1 MKSLLLLIGAAPL
14 ALATPVSAQS
24 MQNMPG
30 MNMPAA
36 QPAAKKKPVAKPA
49 SQPRRAAAPTAKGK
63 PATPKRRAP
72 AAKPK
77 SAPHDMSGMGLCP
90 AWRCPVTRRLQRLTR
105 MPATTCPAC
114 LA

>member
-49 SQPRRAAAPTAKGK
+49 SQPRQAGSQQAGL
-63 PATPKRRAP
+63 PARRQLASQLASQP
-72 AAKPK
+72 AGQPGRIFNIKDTLGGPLGQDTLRSLAVNLFDFN
-77 SAPHDMSGMGLCP
+77 A
-90 AWRCPVTRRLQRLTR
+90 RPVQ
-105 MPATTCPAC
+105 
-114 LA
+114 